1 MSPYIY
7 SCIHSIPFLV
17 ALFIL
22 SSLLFFPW
30 AFQAAVSSSSE
41 GPPATG
47 PSTSAVAAVAPPP
60 PAEVLEKRVAT
71 HAYDATDDDELTFVK
86 GDIIEVLPFPDPEE
100 QVCVYVCAAE
110 RERERKR
117 KKERE
122 GEREG
127 GRERKR
133 EKERE
138 RKIYL
143 YANMHMCFCVGV
155 FCTKGSHACFQ
166 VWFKSC
172 SDIQLVCERAP
183 SFLFKH

>member
-1 MSPYIY
+1 M
-7 SCIHSIPFLV
+7 
-17 ALFIL
+17 
-22 SSLLFFPW
+22 
-30 AFQAAVSSSSE
+30 SSSSE

-133 EKERE
+133 K
-138 RKIYL
+138 K
-143 YANMHMCFCVGV
+143 
-155 FCTKGSHACFQ
+155 
-166 VWFKSC
+166 
-172 SDIQLVCERAP
+172 DILVCKYAHV
-183 SFLFKH
+183 FLCGCFLYQRLACMLSRLGLKAVAISSLCASVPPLFFSSIDA